1 LGYRAPDGSRAVQ
14 RQGIELKVWTAGKPD
29 PLARGLEQLE
39 GYLEQLGLDHGV
51 LAIFDRR
58 PEALPIEERTRF
70 EDVRT
75 PGRSYAVTVLR
86 G

>member
-1 LGYRAPDGSRAVQ
+1 MQ
-14 RQGIELKVWTAGKPD
+14 REGIELKVWTAGKPD
-29 PLARGLEQLE
+29 PLARDLEQLE

-58 PEALPIEERTRF
+58 PEAAPIEERTRF
-70 EDVRT
+70 EEARAA
-75 PGRSYAVTVLR
+75 GRGYAVTVLR